1 MPEKASS
8 GMMDGV
14 PSMRR
19 DGGAVLCYSFPPY
32 GDAPAESAR
41 ASAGAALLSQ
51 LRAGNQRSTDVRRLL
66 CRDLPP
72 LWYAAGI
79 ARRTRN
85 RIMDPVPV
93 LAADVDSSSAAR
105 ANQNNPT
112 RAKPTLVRGL
122 SLLDSVL
129 LLVSGI
135 IGSSIF
141 LTAKDIA
148 VPLPQ
153 PILFLLVWVLGA
165 VISLFGCVAFAELGS
180 MFPDSGGQYI
190 YLREAYGDL
199 VAFLYG
205 WMLFAVANGG
215 SIAALSV
222 ASAAYLG
229 KVFPVASEQRVVF
242 ALLGISVTRA
252 HVLGL
257 VLIAILTYVNVVGLR
272 WGTLLQNVSTWTKF
286 TAMAA
291 FVVLG
296 FAIGKGSWSNFHA
309 PGTSLTMGLA
319 PTQLISAL
327 GVGLIAVF
335 WAYDGWVY
343 ITWVAGEVKEPR
355 RNVPLAMVLG
365 VLAVGVIYVAM
376 NMTYVYALPLKEIA
390 VHETIAHAAAEALFS
405 PGAAMWLSLVIAVS
419 CFSAAATC
427 TLSGARVYLAMA
439 QDGVFF
445 KRMAV
450 IHPKWRTPAFSLVGQ
465 GAWAAALTLSGR
477 YDQLYTYVIYG
488 MVLSYTLTVMGMFLL
503 RWKRPE
509 IPRPYRCTGYP
520 WLPAIY
526 VLIGAAWTLNTII
539 TRPSEAFWGT
549 AIVLVGVP
557 GYLYWKR
564 SGRA

>member
-1 MPEKASS
+1 MEPT
-8 GMMDGV
+8 
-14 PSMRR
+14 P
-19 DGGAVLCYSFPPY
+19 VL
-32 GDAPAESAR
+32 PA
-41 ASAGAALLSQ
+41 
-51 LRAGNQRSTDVRRLL
+51 TDV
-66 CRDLPP
+66 P
-72 LWYAAGI
+72 LSGSAAGS
-79 ARRTRN
+79 TK
-85 RIMDPVPV
+85 
-93 LAADVDSSSAAR
+93 SGS
-105 ANQNNPT
+105 
-112 RAKPTLVRGL
+112 KPTLVRGL
-122 SLLDSVL
+122 GLLDSVL

-148 VPLPQ
+148 GPLPQ
-153 PILFLLVWVLGA
+153 PMLFLLVWVLGA
-165 VISLFGCVAFAELGS
+165 LISLSACFAFAELGS

-205 WMLFAVANGG
+205 WMLFSVANGG

-222 ASAAYLG
+222 ASAAYVG
-229 KVFPVASEQRVVF
+229 QVFPVVSQDHVAF
-242 ALLGISVTRA
+242 AFAGIVITRA
-252 HVLGL
+252 HLFGL
-257 VLIAILTYVNVVGLR
+257 LLIALLTCVNVVGLR

-286 TAMAA
+286 IAMAA

-296 FAIGKGSWSNFHA
+296 FAIGKGNWSNFHA
-309 PGTSLTMGLA
+309 HGVGLTMGLGPA
-319 PTQLISAL
+319 KLISAL

-343 ITWVAGEVKEPR
+343 ITWVAGEVKDPR

-365 VLAVGVIYVAM
+365 VLAVGVIYIAM
-376 NMTYVYALPLKEIA
+376 NLTYVYALPLKEIA
-390 VHETIAHAAAEALFS
+390 THETIAHAAAAALFS
-405 PGAAMWLSLVIAVS
+405 PGAAVWLSLMIAIS

-450 IHPKWRTPAFSLVGQ
+450 IHPKWRTPAFSLIGQ
-465 GAWAAALTLSGR
+465 GVWAALLTVSGR

-488 MVLSYTLTVMGMFLL
+488 MVLSYTLTVIGMFIL
-503 RWKRPE
+503 RWKRPD
-509 IPRPYRCTGYP
+509 IPRPYRCAGYP

-526 VLIGAAWTLNTII
+526 VLVGAAWTLNTII
-539 TRPSEAFWGT
+539 TRPTEAFWGT
-549 AIVLVGVP
+549 AIVLIGVP

-564 SGRA
+564 SSRKATAVE

>member
-1 MPEKASS
+1 MNTTPASLPTETE
-8 GMMDGV
+8 
-14 PSMRR
+14 PSPQ
-19 DGGAVLCYSFPPY
+19 PP
-32 GDAPAESAR
+32 SVVH
-41 ASAGAALLSQ
+41 S
-51 LRAGNQRSTDVRRLL
+51 
-66 CRDLPP
+66 
-72 LWYAAGI
+72 
-79 ARRTRN
+79 
-85 RIMDPVPV
+85 
-93 LAADVDSSSAAR
+93 
-105 ANQNNPT
+105 
-112 RAKPTLVRGL
+112 L

-148 VPLPQ
+148 GPLPN
-153 PILFLLVWVLGA
+153 PTLFFLVWILGG
-165 VISLFGCVAFAELGS
+165 VISLCACVAFAELGS

-205 WMLFAVANGG
+205 WMLFSVANGG

-222 ASAAYLG
+222 AAAAYAG
-229 KVFPVASEQRVVF
+229 QVFPVVSEAHVVV
-242 ALLGISVTRA
+242 AVAGIVITRA
-252 HVLGL
+252 HLFGL
-257 VLIAILTYVNVVGLR
+257 LLIAVLTYVNVVGLR

-291 FVVLG
+291 FVILG
-296 FAIGKGSWSNFHA
+296 FAIGKGHWSNFHA
-309 PGTSLTMGLA
+309 QGAGLTMGLGPA
-319 PTQLISAL
+319 KLISAL

-365 VLAVGVIYVAM
+365 VLAVGVIYLAM
-376 NMTYVYALPLKEIA
+376 NITYVYAMPLSEVAK
-390 VHETIAHAAAEALFS
+390 HETIAHAAAAKLFS
-405 PGAAMWLSLVIAVS
+405 PAAAVWLSAMIAIS

-445 KRMAV
+445 RRMAV

-465 GAWAAALTLSGR
+465 GIWAAVLTMSGR
-477 YDQLYTYVIYG
+477 YDQLYTYVIFG
-488 MVLSYTLTVMGMFLL
+488 MVLSYTLTVIGLFVL
-503 RWKRPE
+503 RWKKPDL
-509 IPRPYRCTGYP
+509 PRPYRCTGYP

-526 VLIGAAWTLNTII
+526 ILVGGAWTLNTII
-539 TRPSEAFWGT
+539 QRPAEALWGA
-549 AIVLVGVP
+549 AIVLIGVP

-564 SGRA
+564 SSRAAR

>member
-1 MPEKASS
+1 MATVIPT
-8 GMMDGV
+8 
-14 PSMRR
+14 
-19 DGGAVLCYSFPPY
+19 AVE
-32 GDAPAESAR
+32 AAATES
-41 ASAGAALLSQ
+41 
-51 LRAGNQRSTDVRRLL
+51 
-66 CRDLPP
+66 
-72 LWYAAGI
+72 
-79 ARRTRN
+79 
-85 RIMDPVPV
+85 
-93 LAADVDSSSAAR
+93 
-105 ANQNNPT
+105 
-112 RAKPTLVRGL
+112 KPTLVRGL

-148 VPLPQ
+148 GPLPQ
-153 PILFLLVWVLGA
+153 PMLFLLVWVIGGI
-165 VISLFGCVAFAELGS
+165 ISIFGCVAFAELGS
-180 MFPDSGGQYI
+180 MFPESGGQYI

-222 ASAAYLG
+222 ASAAYTG
-229 KVFPVASEQRVVF
+229 EVFPILSQQRVVLSIIGITITRAHLF
-242 ALLGISVTRA
+242 ALL
-252 HVLGL
+252 
-257 VLIAILTYVNVVGLR
+257 LIAILTYVNVVGLR
-272 WGTLLQNVSTWTKF
+272 WGTLLQNLSTWTKF
-286 TAMAA
+286 AAMAA
-291 FVVLG
+291 FVILG
-296 FAIGKGSWSNFHA
+296 FAIGKGDWSHFHSR
-309 PGTSLTMGLA
+309 GVGLTTGLHPA
-319 PTQLISAL
+319 QLISAM
-327 GVGLIAVF
+327 GVALIAVF

-365 VLAVGVIYVAM
+365 VLVVGAIYTAM
-376 NMTYVYALPLKEIA
+376 NMTYLYALPVTEIA
-390 VHETIAHAAAEALFS
+390 KHETIAHAAATALFS
-405 PGAAMWLSLVIAVS
+405 ARAAVWLSLTIAIS
-419 CFSAAATC
+419 CFGAAATC

-450 IHPKWRTPAFSLVGQ
+450 IHRKWRTPAFSLIGQ
-465 GAWAAALTLSGR
+465 GIWAALLTLSGR

-488 MVLSYTLTVMGMFLL
+488 MVLSYTLTVIGMFLL

-526 VLIGAAWTLNTII
+526 VLVGAAWTLNTII
-539 TRPSEAFWGT
+539 TRPTEAFWGT

-557 GYLYWKR
+557 GYVYWKWSAR
-564 SGRA
+564 KPGAPA

>member
-1 MPEKASS
+1 MKKLTDPLMTTTPNSQT
-8 GMMDGV
+8 
-14 PSMRR
+14 
-19 DGGAVLCYSFPPY
+19 
-32 GDAPAESAR
+32 SATE
-41 ASAGAALLSQ
+41 ASAS
-51 LRAGNQRSTDVRRLL
+51 R
-66 CRDLPP
+66 
-72 LWYAAGI
+72 
-79 ARRTRN
+79 
-85 RIMDPVPV
+85 
-93 LAADVDSSSAAR
+93 
-105 ANQNNPT
+105 
-112 RAKPTLVRGL
+112 PTLVRGL
-122 SLLDSVL
+122 GLLDSVL

-148 VPLPQ
+148 GPLPH
-153 PILFLLVWVLGA
+153 PFWFLLVWVLGGA
-165 VISLFGCVAFAELGS
+165 ISLCACVAFAELGS

-215 SIAALSV
+215 TIAALSV
-222 ASAAYLG
+222 ASAAYMG
-229 KVFPVASEQRVVF
+229 AIVPAISQEHVIFSAAGVVF
-242 ALLGISVTRA
+242 TRA
-252 HVLGL
+252 HLVGLGL
-257 VLIAILTYVNVVGLR
+257 IVILTYVNVVGLR
-272 WGTLLQNVSTWTKF
+272 WGALLQNVSTLTKF
-286 TAMAA
+286 AAMAA
-291 FVVLG
+291 FVGLG
-296 FAIGKGSWSNFHA
+296 FAIGKGHWSNFSSHA
-309 PGTSLTMGLA
+309 AGGLRMSLSPG
-319 PTQLISAL
+319 QLISAL

-365 VLAVGVIYVAM
+365 VLAVGVIYIAM
-376 NMTYVYALPLKEIA
+376 NLTYVYAMPLSEVSKY
-390 VHETIAHAAAEALFS
+390 ETIAHAAAARLFS
-405 PGAAMWLSLVIAVS
+405 PGAALWLSATIAVS

-450 IHPKWRTPAFSLVGQ
+450 IHPKWRTPAFSLIGQ
-465 GAWAAALTLSGR
+465 GIWAALLTMSGR

-488 MVLSYTLTVMGMFLL
+488 MVLSYTLTVIGLFIL
-503 RWKRPE
+503 RWKRPD

-526 VLIGAAWTLNTII
+526 VLVGAGWTLNTII
-539 TRPSEAFWGT
+539 TRPAEAFWGT
-549 AIVLVGVP
+549 AIVLIGVP

-564 SGRA
+564 KNRRVTASG

>member
-1 MPEKASS
+1 MDSIPISPASDS
-8 GMMDGV
+8 L
-14 PSMRR
+14 PST
-19 DGGAVLCYSFPPY
+19 L
-32 GDAPAESAR
+32 
-41 ASAGAALLSQ
+41 AS
-51 LRAGNQRSTDVRRLL
+51 
-66 CRDLPP
+66 P
-72 LWYAAGI
+72 
-79 ARRTRN
+79 
-85 RIMDPVPV
+85 
-93 LAADVDSSSAAR
+93 DS
-105 ANQNNPT
+105 
-112 RAKPTLVRGL
+112 KPTLVRGL
-122 SLLDSVL
+122 GLLDSVL

-148 VPLPQ
+148 SPLPN
-153 PILFLLVWVLGA
+153 PMLFLLVWVLGA
-165 VISLFGCVAFAELGS
+165 LISLCACFAFAELGS

-199 VAFLYG
+199 LAFLYG

-215 SIAALSV
+215 TIAALSV
-222 ASAAYLG
+222 ASAAYVG
-229 KVFPVASEQRVVF
+229 QVFPIVSQDHVVVAF
-242 ALLGISVTRA
+242 LGIVVTRA
-252 HVLGL
+252 HLFGL
-257 VLIAILTYVNVVGLR
+257 VLIALLTYVNVVGLR
-272 WGTLLQNVSTWTKF
+272 WGALLQNVSTWTKF

-296 FAIGKGSWSNFHA
+296 FAIGKGSWSNFNPHGA
-309 PGTSLTMGLA
+309 SLTMGLGPA
-319 PTQLISAL
+319 QLISAL

-365 VLAVGVIYVAM
+365 VLAVGVIYIAM
-376 NMTYVYALPLKEIA
+376 NLTYMYALPLKEISA
-390 VHETIAHAAAEALFS
+390 HETIAHSAAAALFS
-405 PGAAMWLSLVIAVS
+405 PRAAVWLSLMIAVS

-427 TLSGARVYLAMA
+427 TLSGARVYMAMA

-450 IHPKWRTPAFSLVGQ
+450 IHPKWRTPAFSLIGQ
-465 GAWAAALTLSGR
+465 GIWAAALTLSGR

-488 MVLSYTLTVMGMFLL
+488 MVLSYTLTVIGMFLL
-503 RWKRPE
+503 RWKRPD

-526 VLIGAAWTLNTII
+526 VLIGTAWTLNTII
-539 TRPSEAFWGT
+539 TRPTEAFWGT

-564 SGRA
+564 SNRNETSSPARGSY